1 MGKSREEIEKEI
13 ISFLNSTSTKKGDGT
28 LPGCGLKHGN
38 ACTLGTCKDNIPRV
52 TPVDF
57 FNDGLTIWILGD
69 PGGKLGNIRS
79 NPRVAVAIY
88 TPMDHAKENRSLQ
101 LWGKATLVTRR
112 HQKELFKETVEKFGI
127 LEAIRKTIKTNMASC
142 TDEELEAALDK
153 QMDKITLIQIEAEK
167 IAHLIIRPDEG
178 PEKLIWGKE
187 RI

>member
-1 MGKSREEIEKEI
+1 MGKSSEEIEKEI

-127 LEAIRKTIKTNMASC
+127 PEAIRKTIKTNMASC

-167 IAHLIIRPDEG
+167 IAHLIILPDEG
-178 PEKLIWGKE
+178 PEKLLWEKE
-187 RI
+187 RT